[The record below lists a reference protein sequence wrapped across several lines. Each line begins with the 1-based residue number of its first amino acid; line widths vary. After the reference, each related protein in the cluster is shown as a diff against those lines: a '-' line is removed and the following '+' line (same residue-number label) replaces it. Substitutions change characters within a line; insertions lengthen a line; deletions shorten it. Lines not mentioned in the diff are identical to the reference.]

1 MRLSNLADYAVVM
14 LAAAVRAGDARL
26 NATCLA
32 EQTGVP
38 LPTAQKLVGRLAAA
52 GLLVSSRG
60 TGGGLRLARPADS
73 ISLADIV
80 EAVEGP
86 IALTA
91 CVEAGKQDCGLDHH
105 CQVKPHWELVNDAMR
120 KALGE
125 VSLAKLSGAPSSP
138 FVLSEAEGRAAS
150 VSFGARASTSAQRAD
165 VHPERLPIQAA
176 EGLSTNGIGSEVLA

>member
-14 LAAAVRAGDARL
+14 LAAAVRVGDARL
-26 NATCLA
+26 NATCLS

-38 LPTAQKLVGRLAAA
+38 LPTAQKLVGKLSAA

-60 TGGGLRLARPADS
+60 TGGGFRLARPAEA

-105 CQVKPHWELVNDAMR
+105 CQVKPHWELVNEAMR

-125 VSLAKLSGAPSSP
+125 VSLAKLSGACSSP
-138 FVLSEAEGRAAS
+138 FVLSEVEGRAAGD
-150 VSFGARASTSAQRAD
+150 SFGARASTS
-165 VHPERLPIQAA
+165 
-176 EGLSTNGIGSEVLA
+176 LSTNGVGAETAVGVEA

>member
-26 NATCLA
+26 NATCLS

-38 LPTAQKLVGRLAAA
+38 LPTAQKLVGRLATA

-60 TGGGLRLARPADS
+60 TGGGFRLARPAEA

-105 CQVKPHWELVNDAMR
+105 CQVKPHWELVNEAMR

-125 VSLAKLSGAPSSP
+125 VSLAKLSGACSSP
-138 FVLSEAEGRAAS
+138 FVLSEPPSPRVSTALSAS
-150 VSFGARASTSAQRAD
+150 GV
-165 VHPERLPIQAA
+165 
-176 EGLSTNGIGSEVLA
+176 EVTA